1 MTAKSRAGLLVLPT
15 VLVLALIVIFPM
27 IFSITVSL
35 RDYDIRRPEH
45 PFYGLKNY
53 GDVLTDGE
61 FYNAAAIT
69 GTMVAAE
76 LILEFGIGLALALA
90 LVNLPN
96 ARKIFQPIL
105 LVPMMV
111 MPVVIGYM
119 GMLVFEV
126 RSGPINY
133 FLNLLGLESLSWHA
147 SPQLALITILIL
159 RVWQWTPFVMAVMLA
174 GLLSLPIEP
183 FDSAQVDGA
192 NTWQIFTRITMP
204 MLRQVTML
212 VVVMRALEVL
222 QALALIYIVTL
233 GGPGSR
239 TTTLSLFTYL
249 VGFRYWNVG
258 KASAVAWL
266 LMIPLSILI
275 TIFVRVMERGERVE
289 TTK

>member
-1 MTAKSRAGLLVLPT
+1 MTAKSRARLLVLPT

-53 GDVLTDGE
+53 GEVLTDGE

-204 MLRQVTML
+204 MLRQVIML

-239 TTTLSLFTYL
+239 TTNLSLFTYL
-249 VGFRYWNVG
+249 VGFRYWNIG

-289 TTK
+289 ATK

>member
-1 MTAKSRAGLLVLPT
+1 MTARSRARFLVLPT

-27 IFSITVSL
+27 VFSITVSL

-45 PFYGLKNY
+45 PFTGLQNF

-69 GTMVAAE
+69 GTMIVAE
-76 LILEFGIGLALALA
+76 LVFEFAIGLGLALA

-119 GMLVFEV
+119 GRLVFEV

-159 RVWQWTPFVMAVMLA
+159 RIWQWTPFVMAVLVA
-174 GLLSLPIEP
+174 GLLSLPVEP

-192 NTWQIFTRITMP
+192 STWQIFTRITLP
-204 MLRQVTML
+204 MLRPIIML
-212 VVVMRALEVL
+212 IVIMRALEIL
-222 QALALIYIVTL
+222 QTFDLIYVVTL

-239 TTTLSLFTYL
+239 TMTISLLTYL
-249 VGFRYWNVG
+249 IGFRYWNVG

-266 LMIPLSILI
+266 LMIPLSILV
-275 TIFVRVMERGERVE
+275 TVFVRVMERGERVE
-289 TTK
+289 K